1 MLCFARAGERK
12 AIAGERDGANT
23 LRNRLN
29 EYRYYWVLA
38 LPAIL
43 ELLLTTFAQYVD
55 MAMVGKIGADA
66 SAAVGLTTP
75 LIWLVNAPQYALGLA
90 LQSYVAFNIG
100 KNDRQQTAELADKA
114 LVLTLILGLGEG
126 LLFCLA
132 APFIPGW
139 MGADTAIQGVAGR
152 YFLIISIPMLFRTAD
167 VVFGS
172 MLRGTRDMK
181 TPMRINFLM
190 NLANIVL
197 NFLLIY
203 PTRNRTI
210 LGLSVVLPGAGMG
223 VVGAGIATAVAYVIG
238 GVLMFL
244 AIKRNSYLKSIKTRK
259 TFSFRDTKDV
269 LRKALPIALNRVGVS
284 LGHVAFTGLV
294 TGLGTIPLA
303 AHSIALTAEEV
314 FYVPGYGMQSVASTL
329 TGNALGENDQV
340 KLRKNAENLLI
351 LSVLVLGLLC
361 VLLFFGAEWVM
372 GLFTPDAAVRVLG
385 AKVLRIVSVSEP
397 IFAVFII
404 LEGVFNGAGY
414 TEKPF
419 YIGILCM
426 WGIRILGTYLCV
438 HVFHLGLQAVWAMMV
453 ADNVIRAVLLVV
465 LYRRGNWT
473 GELG

>member
-1 MLCFARAGERK
+1 MLCPARAGERK
-12 AIAGERDGANT
+12 TIVGERDGAIT
-23 LRNRLN
+23 LRNRLK

-43 ELLLTTFAQYVD
+43 EMLLTTFAQYAD

-90 LQSYVAFNIG
+90 LQSFIAFNIG
-100 KNDRQQTAELADKA
+100 KNDRRQTAELADKA
-114 LVLTLILGLGEG
+114 LVLTLLLGVGEG

-139 MGADTAIQGVAGR
+139 MGADPAIEGIAGQ
-152 YFLIISIPMLFRTAD
+152 YFLIISLPMLFRTAD

-190 NLANIVL
+190 NLTNVAL

-203 PTRNRTI
+203 PTRSRTI
-210 LGLSVVLPGAGMG
+210 LGLSVAIPGAGMG
-223 VVGAGIATAVAYVIG
+223 IIGAGIATAIAYVMG

-244 AIKRNSYLKSIKTRK
+244 AVKRNPYLKSAKIGK
-259 TFSFRDTKDV
+259 TFSFRDTKDI
-269 LRKALPIALNRVGVS
+269 LSKALPIALNRVGVS

-329 TGNALGENDQV
+329 TGNALGENDEK
-340 KLRKNAENLLI
+340 KLRKNAEKLLKM
-351 LSVLVLGLLC
+351 SVLVMGLLC
-361 VLLFFGAEWVM
+361 VLLFLGAEQVM
-372 GLFTPDAAVRVLG
+372 GLFTPDAAVRELG

-419 YIGILCM
+419 YIGIFCM
-426 WGIRILGTYLCV
+426 WIIRILGTYLCV
-438 HVFHLGLQAVWAMMV
+438 NVFHLGLQAVWVMMV
-453 ADNVIRAVLLVV
+453 ADNVIRAILLVV
-465 LYRRGNWT
+465 LYLRGNWM
-473 GELG
+473 GELK